1 MEHPPSMTELYELVF
16 EGLSRD
22 SAETLTQE
30 ITGKAIILPA
40 DNHALDLAL
49 SPVALS
55 GARKLEEPHL
65 RVLHY
70 DGATFDIERNFVGF
84 GDADP
89 LLCDALHLYANQLA
103 NLLDSPVYFARLDP
117 ARDEETRLF
126 TGTVTGP
133 FARSVSMK

>member
-1 MEHPPSMTELYELVF
+1 MTDLYELVF

-55 GARKLEEPHL
+55 GGWQLEEPHL

-70 DGATFDIERNFVGF
+70 DGATFDIELNFVGF
-84 GDADP
+84 GDA
-89 LLCDALHLYANQLA
+89 NRV
-103 NLLDSPVYFARLDP
+103 DSPVYFAGLDP